1 MREKSHEAT
10 PSKEIRTVFS
20 NTCILMDKRFFGLT
34 QKQVCRWL
42 LNWRSKTAVKTH
54 FQRKKKQT
62 EQSGCTDFS
71 AQILSCVLEHHK
83 TYLFFQKAVLCPCNR
98 NKFQQH
104 DFLSAE
110 AYLSTNSVSLT
121 MDKDRLRTSKEFDP
135 MSKSAQIMM
144 TPIRT
149 NVISHLPSLVFQN
162 ETHQLQVPTCS
173 DHQQL
178 QDTVSTKGEGSRSAE
193 GTNSA
198 E

>member
-1 MREKSHEAT
+1 MHSYGQK
-10 PSKEIRTVFS
+10 IF
-20 NTCILMDKRFFGLT
+20 RFD
-34 QKQVCRWL
+34 
-42 LNWRSKTAVKTH
+42 SKTSLSLAFKLAKQNGSKNSLTEA
-54 FQRKKKQT
+54 KKQR

-83 TYLFFQKAVLCPCNR
+83 AYIFSQKAGLCPCDR

-121 MDKDRLRTSKEFDP
+121 TDTDRLRTSKEFDP
-135 MSKSAQIMM
+135 MSKSAQIM

-178 QDTVSTKGEGSRSAE
+178 QDRFSTKGEGRRSAE